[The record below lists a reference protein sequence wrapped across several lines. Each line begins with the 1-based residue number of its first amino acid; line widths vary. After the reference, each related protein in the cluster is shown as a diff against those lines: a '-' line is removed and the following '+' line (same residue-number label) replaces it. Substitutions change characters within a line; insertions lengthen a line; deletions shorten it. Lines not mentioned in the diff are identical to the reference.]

1 MQETSLDEDVISNGK
16 RKILHNLGT
25 LDWNIYGCITDK
37 HITGDIVITDEQLLH
52 IRDKH
57 PDAYPEVIRY
67 LRNTLDDPDYILRDK
82 RPNTGIVIKRVLRD
96 KNNILLAV
104 RICTSED
111 KQGYKNSVITSW
123 KIAEKRLENYLRN
136 KEVIYKKE

>member
-1 MQETSLDEDVISNGK
+1 MQETVIDEDVISDGK
-16 RKILHNLGT
+16 RKTLYNLGT
-25 LDWNIYGCITDK
+25 LDWSIYGCITDK
-37 HITGDIVITDEQLLH
+37 HITDDIVITEEQLLH

-82 RPNTGIVIKRVLRD
+82 
-96 KNNILLAV
+96 NNILLAV

-111 KQGYKNSVITSW
+111 KRGYKNSVITSW